1 MYVPAEFRITDIKK
15 IVDFVNENN
24 FGILL
29 SVYNKEIYNTQIPL
43 LLDSTGNNII
53 LKGHMARANMQWYH
67 SKNKKVIA
75 LFTGPHHYISPLWY
89 KDPDSVP
96 TWDYMTIRM
105 DGVLEVMNYNETR
118 EFLLKLSEF
127 YDMKW
132 GKQGNDKKDY
142 YTRMV
147 MQIVGFNIKVNK
159 ITAKYKLGQNR
170 PEDME
175 NVAINLDKLGDEHAK
190 LVAAYIRK
198 EMKK

>member
-1 MYVPAEFRITDIKK
+1 
-15 IVDFVNENN
+15 
-24 FGILL
+24 
-29 SVYNKEIYNTQIPL
+29 
-43 LLDSTGNNII
+43 
-53 LKGHMARANMQWYH
+53 
-67 SKNKKVIA
+67 
-75 LFTGPHHYISPLWY
+75 
-89 KDPDSVP
+89 
-96 TWDYMTIRM
+96 
-105 DGVLEVMNYNETR
+105 MNYNETR

-132 GKQGNDKKDY
+132 VKQGNDKRDY

-175 NVAINLDKLGDEHAK
+175 NVAINLDKLGDEDAK